1 MAGCGLAPPDS
12 PAYTRGM
19 QESAWPA
26 DFAGSVTAPD
36 GGSAS
41 SPARAMADAL
51 RTTARSM
58 APEGGLSVG
67 MADAATVLW
76 SAFHR
81 FDAADPHWPDRDR
94 FVLSPGYGAPLL
106 YSILHLTGHAGMEA
120 AALASHRQL
129 GSPAAG
135 HPDQRAHPAIE
146 ATTGPLGQGFG
157 MAVGM
162 ALAERLMAARFGKS
176 LVDHRT
182 WVVATLGDLM
192 EGVSHEAASLAGHL
206 RLEKLL
212 VLLEDDTGTAECS
225 SGLAGP
231 DDALRR
237 FAALGWAT
245 RSVDAHD
252 PASIASA
259 LSLAARSRK
268 PTLVAC
274 RTALGRS
281 WRPSAPDPAVVDAWA
296 EAGRRG
302 TATRRAWLKRLAHHP
317 QRAEFERV
325 TAGRLPDGWGDH
337 LAAYK
342 AGLASNRQAASTR
355 DSAELLLEALAPA
368 FPELVGGQTEL
379 GPGRGPPVTA
389 NSFSGRQVHYG
400 PREHGMAACL
410 NGLALHGGVLPYAVA
425 PLATTD
431 GMRPAL
437 RLSAMMG
444 LRAIHVATHDSIGL
458 GADGA
463 AYQPVEQ
470 LAGLRAIPG
479 LLVLRPADAVEAAEC
494 CEIAV
499 RRTEGPSLL
508 VLSEQSLPPL
518 RTDVGENRS
527 SRGAYVL
534 AEANGPRA
542 ATLIA
547 SGSEVSLA
555 MAARDR
561 LAGDGIAT
569 AVVSMPAWSLF
580 ARMDPRAR
588 AAILGSAPR
597 FGIEAACGFGWERW
611 LGEDGV
617 FIGLDSFGGSAPAEV
632 LFRHF
637 GLTPEAVA
645 AVVMRRLEAA
655 FPSSPAFGK
664 GPG

>member
-1 MAGCGLAPPDS
+1 
-12 PAYTRGM
+12 M
-19 QESAWPA
+19 QESAWRA
-26 DFAGSVTAPD
+26 DAVGTLAAYLAGPSATAE
-36 GGSAS
+36 
-41 SPARAMADAL
+41 RAMADAL
-51 RTTARSM
+51 RSVALTM
-58 APEGGLSVG
+58 APDGGLAVE
-67 MADAATVLW
+67 MADAAAVLW
-76 SAFHR
+76 SSFHR
-81 FDAADPHWPDRDR
+81 FDSADPHWPDRDR

-106 YSILHLTGHAGMEA
+106 YALLHLTGHAGMDG

-129 GSPAAG
+129 GSPAGG
-135 HPDQRAHPAIE
+135 HPDHAAHPAIE
-146 ATTGPLGQGFG
+146 ATTGPLGQGLG

-182 WVVATLGDLM
+182 WVIATLGDLM

-212 VLLEDDTGTAECS
+212 VLLEDDTGNPECC

-252 PASIASA
+252 PAAIASA

-268 PTLVAC
+268 PTLLAC
-274 RTALGRS
+274 RTSLGGGWTPCTADPDALQ
-281 WRPSAPDPAVVDAWA
+281 AWHF
-296 EAGRRG
+296 AGHRG
-302 TATRRAWLKRLAHHP
+302 TAARRAWLKRLAHHP
-317 QRAEFERV
+317 LRAEFERV
-325 TAGRLPDGWGDH
+325 IAGRLPDGCAET
-337 LAAYK
+337 LSAYK
-342 AGLASNRQAASTR
+342 AALVGNRQPASTR
-355 DSAELLLEALAPA
+355 ESAEQLLEAVAPTI
-368 FPELVGGQTEL
+368 PELVGGQTEL
-379 GPGRGPPVTA
+379 GPGRGPPVTPG
-389 NSFSGRQVHYG
+389 SFSGRQVHYG
-400 PREHGMAACL
+400 QREHGMAACL

-425 PLATTD
+425 PLAATD

-463 AYQPVEQ
+463 AYQPIEQ

-479 LLVLRPADAVEAAEC
+479 LLVLRPADAIEAAEC
-494 CEIAV
+494 CELAV

-508 VLSEQSLPPL
+508 VLSEQKLPAL
-518 RTDVGENRS
+518 RSDTGDNRS
-527 SRGAYVL
+527 ARGAYVL
-534 AEANGPRA
+534 AEANGPRV

-555 MAARDR
+555 MVARER
-561 LAGDGIAT
+561 LAASGIAV

-580 ARMDPRAR
+580 ARMDPGER
-588 AAILGSAPR
+588 AAILGTAPR

-617 FIGLDSFGGSAPAEV
+617 FIGLSGFGASGEAGE

-637 GLTPEAVA
+637 GLTAEAVA
-645 AVVMRRLEAA
+645 ASVRRRLA
-655 FPSSPAFGK
+655 
-664 GPG
+664 

>member
-1 MAGCGLAPPDS
+1 
-12 PAYTRGM
+12 
-19 QESAWPA
+19 
-26 DFAGSVTAPD
+26 
-36 GGSAS
+36 
-41 SPARAMADAL
+41 
-51 RTTARSM
+51 
-58 APEGGLSVG
+58 
-67 MADAATVLW
+67 
-76 SAFHR
+76 
-81 FDAADPHWPDRDR
+81 
-94 FVLSPGYGAPLL
+94 
-106 YSILHLTGHAGMEA
+106 
-120 AALASHRQL
+120 
-129 GSPAAG
+129 
-135 HPDQRAHPAIE
+135 
-146 ATTGPLGQGFG
+146 
-157 MAVGM
+157 
-162 ALAERLMAARFGKS
+162 
-176 LVDHRT
+176 
-182 WVVATLGDLM
+182 M

-231 DDALRR
+231 DDAVRR

-245 RSVDAHD
+245 RTVDAHD
-252 PASIASA
+252 PAAIAAA

-268 PTLVAC
+268 PTLVVC
-274 RTALGRS
+274 HTSLGRG
-281 WRPSAPDPAVVDAWA
+281 WRPSVADPAALPGWADA
-296 EAGRRG
+296 GCRG

-317 QRAEFERV
+317 HRAEFERV
-325 TAGRLPDGWGDH
+325 VAGRLPDGWADH
-337 LAAYK
+337 LSAYK
-342 AGLASNRQAASTR
+342 ASLAYKREPSSTR
-355 DSAELLLEALAPA
+355 DSAEALLEALAPA

-379 GPGRGPPVTA
+379 GPGRGSPVTA

-458 GADGA
+458 GADGT

-508 VLSEQSLPPL
+508 VLSEQPLPPL
-518 RTDVGENRS
+518 RSDVGENRS
-527 SRGAYVL
+527 SRGAYIL

-561 LAGDGIAT
+561 LAAQGIAA

-580 ARMDPRAR
+580 ARRAAGAR
-588 AAILGSAPR
+588 TAILGSAPR

-617 FIGLDSFGGSAPAEV
+617 FIGMDGFGASASAEV

-637 GLTPEAVA
+637 GLTAEAVA
-645 AVVMRRLEAA
+645 GAVLRRL
-655 FPSSPAFGK
+655 G
-664 GPG
+664 

>member
-1 MAGCGLAPPDS
+1 MQDTAWLADPVGV
-12 PAYTRGM
+12 PAVPIAAAER
-19 QESAWPA
+19 E
-26 DFAGSVTAPD
+26 
-36 GGSAS
+36 
-41 SPARAMADAL
+41 MADAL
-51 RTTARSM
+51 RVIALQM
-58 APEGGLSVG
+58 APSGGLAAG

-76 SAFHR
+76 TGFHR
-81 FDAADPHWPDRDR
+81 FDSADPHWPDRDR

-106 YSILHLTGHAGMEA
+106 YALLHLTGHAGMDEA
-120 AALASHRQL
+120 ALQGHRCL

-135 HPDQRAHPAIE
+135 HPDHAAHPAIE
-146 ATTGPLGQGFG
+146 ATTGPLGQGLG

-182 WVVATLGDLM
+182 WVLATLGDLM

-212 VLLEDDTGTAECS
+212 VLLEDDTGAPECS
-225 SGLAGP
+225 SSLAGP

-245 RSVDAHD
+245 RTVDAHD
-252 PASIASA
+252 PAAIASA

-268 PTLVAC
+268 PTLLAC
-274 RTALGRS
+274 RTAPGGDR
-281 WRPSAPDPAVVDAWA
+281 APWTAKPDAITAWTESGHRGTTA
-296 EAGRRG
+296 RRG
-302 TATRRAWLKRLAHHP
+302 WLKRLAHHP
-317 QRAEFERV
+317 LRAEFERV
-325 TAGRLPDGWGDH
+325 VAGRLPDGWADS
-337 LAAYK
+337 LAAFK
-342 AGLASNRQAASTR
+342 AGLAADRLAASTR
-355 DSAELLLEALAPA
+355 DSAEQFLEALAPGI
-368 FPELVGGQTEL
+368 PELVGGQTEL
-379 GPGRGPPVTA
+379 GPGRGPPVTPG
-389 NSFSGRQVHYG
+389 SFSGRQVHYG

-425 PLATTD
+425 PLAATD

-494 CEIAV
+494 CELAV
-499 RRTEGPSLL
+499 RRTDGPSLL
-508 VLSEQSLPPL
+508 VLSEQPLPAL
-518 RTDVGENRS
+518 RADVGENRCA
-527 SRGAYVL
+527 RGGYVL

-555 MAARDR
+555 MTARER
-561 LAGDGIAT
+561 LAGDGIAA
-569 AVVSMPAWSLF
+569 AVVSMPAWALF
-580 ARMDPRAR
+580 ARMETAER
-588 AAILGSAPR
+588 AAVLGGAPR

-617 FIGLDSFGGSAPAEV
+617 FLGVTGFGASAPADV

-645 AVVMRRLEAA
+645 AVVKRRLGFAG
-655 FPSSPAFGK
+655 S
-664 GPG
+664 

>member
-1 MAGCGLAPPDS
+1 
-12 PAYTRGM
+12 M
-19 QESAWPA
+19 QESAWLA
-26 DFAGSVTAPD
+26 DDLGPGSTAP
-36 GGSAS
+36 SLE
-41 SPARAMADAL
+41 RAMADAL
-51 RTTARSM
+51 RTVAAGM
-58 APEGGLSVG
+58 VPDGAKAVGGFAVG

-81 FDAADPHWPDRDR
+81 FDAADPQWPDRDR

-106 YSILHLTGHAGMEA
+106 YGLLHLTQHAGMDA
-120 AALASHRQL
+120 AALAGHRQL
-129 GSPAAG
+129 GSPVAG
-135 HPDQRAHPAIE
+135 HPDRAAHPAIE
-146 ATTGPLGQGFG
+146 ATTGQLGQGLG

-182 WVVATLGDLM
+182 WVLATLGDLM

-206 RLEKLL
+206 RLDKLL
-212 VLLEDDTGTAECS
+212 VLLEDDTGNAQYA
-225 SGLAGP
+225 GMLAGP

-245 RSVDAHD
+245 RTVDAHD
-252 PASIASA
+252 PAAIASA
-259 LSLAARSRK
+259 IALAARSRK
-268 PTLVAC
+268 PTLIAC
-274 RTALGRS
+274 KTALGDR
-281 WRPSAPDPAVVDAWA
+281 WTAHAPQPGALQAWQDAGQRGISA
-296 EAGRRG
+296 
-302 TATRRAWLKRLAHHP
+302 RRAWLKRLAHHP
-317 QRAEFERV
+317 LRTEFERMI
-325 TAGRLPDGWGDH
+325 AGRLPDGWAEKF
-337 LAAYK
+337 AAFK
-342 AGLASNRQAASTR
+342 AGLAANRSPASTR
-355 DSAELLLEALAPA
+355 DSAEQLLEALAPGV
-368 FPELVGGQTEL
+368 PELVGGQTEL
-379 GPGRGPPVTA
+379 GPGRGPPVTPG
-389 NSFSGRQVHYG
+389 SFSGRQVHYG

-494 CEIAV
+494 CELAV
-499 RRTEGPSLL
+499 RRTDGPSLL
-508 VLSEQSLPPL
+508 VLSEQPLPAL
-518 RTDVGENRS
+518 RSDVAENRCA
-527 SRGAYVL
+527 RGAYVL
-534 AEANGPRA
+534 AEADGPRA

-547 SGSEVSLA
+547 SGSEVALA
-555 MAARDR
+555 MLARDR
-561 LAGDGIAT
+561 LAADGVAV
-569 AVVSMPAWSLF
+569 AVVSMPAWALF
-580 ARMDPRAR
+580 ARMEWAER

-597 FGIEAACGFGWERW
+597 IGIEAACGFGWERW

-617 FIGLDSFGGSAPAEV
+617 FIGVTGFGGSAPADA

-645 AVVMRRLEAA
+645 ATVKRRLAA
-655 FPSSPAFGK
+655 I
-664 GPG
+664 

>member
-1 MAGCGLAPPDS
+1 
-12 PAYTRGM
+12 M
-19 QESAWPA
+19 QETAWLA
-26 DFAGSVTAPD
+26 DRAGSVQVLD
-36 GGSAS
+36 G
-41 SPARAMADAL
+41 SPERAMGDAL
-51 RTTARSM
+51 RLVARGM
-58 APEGGLSVG
+58 APAGGLTAG
-67 MADAATVLW
+67 MADAAAVLW
-76 SAFHR
+76 SSFHR

-106 YSILHLTGHAGMEA
+106 YGLLHLTGHAGMDTD
-120 AALASHRQL
+120 ALASHRQL
-129 GSPAAG
+129 GSPACG
-135 HPDQRAHPAIE
+135 HPDHRAHPAVE

-182 WVVATLGDLM
+182 WVLATLGDLM

-212 VLLEDDTGTAECS
+212 VLLEDDTGTAECR

-259 LSLAARSRK
+259 LSLSARSRR
-268 PTLVAC
+268 PTLLAC
-274 RTALGRS
+274 RTGAGRDWVPPVADPIALHT
-281 WRPSAPDPAVVDAWA
+281 WA
-296 EAGRRG
+296 EAGHRG
-302 TATRRAWLKRLAHHP
+302 TAARRAWLKRLVHHP

-325 TAGRLPDGWGDH
+325 TAGRLPEGWADL
-337 LAAYK
+337 LATYK
-342 AGLASNRQAASTR
+342 AGLSRKREPASTR
-355 DSAELLLEALAPA
+355 DSAEEMLEALAPA

-389 NSFSGRQVHYG
+389 GGFSGRQVHYG
-400 PREHGMAACL
+400 PREHGMAACV
-410 NGLALHGGVLPYAVA
+410 NGLALHGGLLPYAVA
-425 PLATTD
+425 PLTTTD

-437 RLSAMMG
+437 RLAAMMG
-444 LRAIHVATHDSIGL
+444 LRVIYVATHDSIGL

-499 RRTEGPSLL
+499 RRTEGPTVL
-508 VLSEQSLPPL
+508 VLSEQPLPAV
-518 RTDVGENRS
+518 RNGSGENRCN
-527 SRGAYVL
+527 RGAYVL

-555 MAARDR
+555 MAVRDC
-561 LAGDGIAT
+561 LAADGIAA
-569 AVVSMPAWSLF
+569 AVVSMPAWALF
-580 ARMDPRAR
+580 GRMDAGAR

-611 LGEDGV
+611 LGEEGV
-617 FIGLDSFGGSAPAEV
+617 FIGLDGFGASAPAEA
-632 LFRHF
+632 LFGHF
-637 GLTPEAVA
+637 GLTPDGVA
-645 AVVMRRLEAA
+645 AVVKRRLAA
-655 FPSSPAFGK
+655 A
-664 GPG
+664 

>member
-1 MAGCGLAPPDS
+1 
-12 PAYTRGM
+12 M
-19 QESAWPA
+19 QASAWLAERLSTTNAPGVPV
-26 DFAGSVTAPD
+26 DGTSVDVTME
-36 GGSAS
+36 
-41 SPARAMADAL
+41 RAMADTLRATAL
-51 RTTARSM
+51 KM
-58 APEGGLSVG
+58 APGGGLAVA

-76 SAFHR
+76 SDFHR
-81 FDAADPHWPDRDR
+81 FDSADPHWPDRDR

-106 YSILHLTGHAGMEA
+106 YALLHLTGYAGMDA
-120 AALASHRQL
+120 AALDAHRQL

-135 HPDQRAHPAIE
+135 HPDHAAHPGVE
-146 ATTGPLGQGFG
+146 ATTGPLGQGLG

-182 WVVATLGDLM
+182 WVLATLGDLM

-212 VLLEDDTGTAECS
+212 VILEDDTGTAECC

-231 DDALRR
+231 DDAMRR

-245 RSVDAHD
+245 RAVDAHD
-252 PASIASA
+252 PAAIASA

-268 PTLVAC
+268 PTLLAC
-274 RTALGRS
+274 RTALGRDWTPPGTS
-281 WRPSAPDPAVVDAWA
+281 PDTRQATLEAWDKAGHRGSSA
-296 EAGRRG
+296 
-302 TATRRAWLKRLAHHP
+302 RRAWLKRLAHHP
-317 QRAEFERV
+317 LRAEFERV
-325 TAGRLPDGWGDH
+325 VAGRLPDGWADS
-337 LAAYK
+337 LAAFK
-342 AGLASNRQAASTR
+342 SSLAGNRQPASTR
-355 DSAELLLEALAPA
+355 DSAEQLLEALAPGV
-368 FPELVGGQTEL
+368 PELVGGQTEL
-379 GPGRGPPVTA
+379 GPGRGPPVRPG
-389 NSFSGRQVHYG
+389 SFSGRQVHYG

-479 LLVLRPADAVEAAEC
+479 LLVLRPADAIEAAEC
-494 CEIAV
+494 CELAV
-499 RRTEGPSLL
+499 RRTDGPSLL
-508 VLSEQSLPPL
+508 VLSEQALPAL

-527 SRGAYVL
+527 ARGAYVL

-547 SGSEVSLA
+547 TGSEVALA
-555 MAARDR
+555 MAARER
-561 LAGDGIAT
+561 LAGEGIAS
-569 AVVSMPAWSLF
+569 AVVSMPAWALF
-580 ARMDPRAR
+580 ARMAPSER
-588 AAILGSAPR
+588 AAVLGSAPR

-617 FIGLDSFGGSAPAEV
+617 FLGLSGFGASAPADA
-632 LFRHF
+632 LFRQF

-645 AVVMRRLEAA
+645 AAVKRRLAA
-655 FPSSPAFGK
+655 AT
-664 GPG
+664 

>member
-1 MAGCGLAPPDS
+1 
-12 PAYTRGM
+12 M
-19 QESAWPA
+19 QESAWLA
-26 DFAGSVTAPD
+26 DPVGTIPAPD
-36 GGSAS
+36 GAPGPTAGH
-41 SPARAMADAL
+41 AMADVLRSVAL
-51 RTTARSM
+51 RM
-58 APEGGLSVG
+58 APEGGLAVA

-81 FDAADPHWPDRDR
+81 FDSADPHWPDRDR

-106 YSILHLTGHAGMEA
+106 YALLHLTGHAGMETV
-120 AALASHRQL
+120 ALDGYRQL

-135 HPDQRAHPAIE
+135 HPDRTAHPAIE
-146 ATTGPLGQGFG
+146 ATTGPLGQGLG
-157 MAVGM
+157 MAVGL

-182 WVVATLGDLM
+182 WVLATLGDLM

-212 VLLEDDTGTAECS
+212 VLLEDDTGTAECCS
-225 SGLAGP
+225 SLAGP
-231 DDALRR
+231 DDALRH

-252 PASIASA
+252 PESIASA

-268 PTLVAC
+268 PTLLAC
-274 RTALGRS
+274 RTALGRDWTPGGS
-281 WRPSAPDPAVVDAWA
+281 TPDALTDALQAWDL
-296 EAGRRG
+296 AGHRG
-302 TATRRAWLKRLAHHP
+302 TAARRAWLKRLAHHP
-317 QRAEFERV
+317 LRAEFERV
-325 TAGRLPDGWGDH
+325 TSGRLPDGW
-337 LAAYK
+337 AETFSAYK
-342 AGLASNRQAASTR
+342 MALAGNRAPASTR
-355 DSAELLLEALAPA
+355 DSAEHLLETLAPTL
-368 FPELVGGQTEL
+368 PELVGGQTEL
-379 GPGRGPPVTA
+379 GPGRGPPVTPG
-389 NSFSGRQVHYG
+389 SFSGRQVHYG
-400 PREHGMAACL
+400 PREHGMAACV

-444 LRAIHVATHDSIGL
+444 LRAIYVATHDSIGL

-479 LLVLRPADAVEAAEC
+479 LLVLRPADAIEAAEC
-494 CEIAV
+494 CELAV
-499 RRTEGPSLL
+499 RRTDGPSLL
-508 VLSEQSLPPL
+508 VLSEQALPAL
-518 RTDVGENRS
+518 RTDVAENRCA
-527 SRGAYVL
+527 RGAYVL

-547 SGSEVSLA
+547 SGSEVGLA
-555 MAARDR
+555 MAAREK
-561 LAGDGIAT
+561 LAGAGIAT
-569 AVVSMPAWSLF
+569 AVVSMPAWALF
-580 ARMDPRAR
+580 ARMDPGER

-597 FGIEAACGFGWERW
+597 FGVEAACGFGWERW

-617 FIGLDSFGGSAPAEV
+617 FIGLSGFGASAPADA

-637 GLTPEAVA
+637 ALTADSVA
-645 AVVMRRLEAA
+645 AAVKRHLTSKLAA
-655 FPSSPAFGK
+655 LAEPAR
-664 GPG
+664 P